1 MKASLKTILTGVLNS
16 YAQLFFTQNNVTGG
30 LLLLA
35 SMTAPAIGSWGLAG
49 ALVCQG
55 LASLLRISPML
66 REQGMISY
74 NGVLVSLG
82 LAASLQVNGAFLAL
96 FGIACLLSVLLSAAF
111 ANGLGQAKLP
121 SLSLAFVLSYWVILL
136 GISSFAGVQPLVFVP
151 EDAQVWYYA
160 AESWPIPYWLQ
171 DYLRSLGS
179 ILFEGNLIT
188 GLLVAAGILWASRIS
203 FTLSLLGFGVGYACF
218 TALGGNPIHIGSH
231 YIGFNFILTA
241 LALGGFFFVANW
253 RTYGLVVLLMPVVV
267 LLSVAGMTLTEKA
280 GLPIL
285 SLPFVIM
292 VPMVI
297 YVLRMSNRI
306 PGVVEVIYQQHS
318 PEKNLYSYQNYQQ
331 RFGKSTYVQIG
342 LPFFGEWSVDQGYNG
357 KYTHRDNYRFAWD
370 FVIRDASDK
379 TFRSTGQT
387 PDDYYGY
394 NMPVVAPAAG
404 YIVAV
409 IDGIDD
415 NAIGNMNIKENWGN
429 AVIIKHADYLYSK
442 IAHLKKDSFTVKVG
456 DYVRK
461 GDVLAALGNS
471 GRSPEPHIHFQLQAT
486 PEVTAPTLQYPLAY
500 YLLKQPQ
507 TLDLRSYDVPQ
518 ENETIVNIK
527 TTPLLREAFTFTPG
541 QILRFDTDDQ
551 QLSEEWLVGT
561 TSQNEAYL
569 HCIATGATAY
579 FVNDGTMFYFTAY
592 TGPRHTLLHYFY
604 LAAHKVMLGFYRNT
618 LITDAV
624 PLHQL
629 DRGPGRFVQDFIAP
643 FMIYRHYHYRL
654 TYAYMDNTIRP
665 TMIKLQSSVSREVLR
680 RQRDFF
686 DFDLLLE
693 KNTISAFSIQHNNR
707 KLTARQVRP
716 QPDPTDDLPVTAIIE
731 QPL

>member
-1 MKASLKTILTGVLNS
+1 MKESLKTIGSGVLNS

-35 SMTAPAIGSWGLAG
+35 SMTAPSIGIWGLAG
-49 ALVCQG
+49 ALLCQG
-55 LASLLRISPML
+55 IAALLRINPVL
-66 REQGMISY
+66 RQQGMVSY
-74 NGVLVSLG
+74 NGMLVSLG

-96 FGIACLLSVLLSAAF
+96 FGIACLLSVLLSAALAHGF
-111 ANGLGQAKLP
+111 GQAKLP
-121 SLSLAFVLSYWVILL
+121 SLSLAFVLTYWVILL
-136 GISSFAGVQPLVFVP
+136 CIGSFTGIQPLVFAP

-160 AESWPIPYWLQ
+160 AESWPLPGWFQ

-179 ILFEGNLIT
+179 ILFEGNLVT

-203 FTLSLLGFGVGYACF
+203 FTLSILGFGVGYACF

-241 LALGGFFFVANW
+241 LAVGGFFFVANW
-253 RTYGLVVLLMPVVV
+253 RTYGLVVLLMPLVV
-267 LLSVAGMTLTEKA
+267 LLSVAGMNLSEKA
-280 GLPIL
+280 GLPVL
-285 SLPFVIM
+285 SLPFVLT

-306 PGVVEVIYQQHS
+306 PGIVEVVYQQHS

-342 LPFFGEWSVDQGYNG
+342 LPFFGEWSVYQGYNG
-357 KYTHRDNYRFAWD
+357 KYTHKDNYRFAWD

-379 TFRSTGQT
+379 TFRSTGQS

-404 YIVAV
+404 YVVAV
-409 IDGIDD
+409 IDGVDD
-415 NAIGNMNIKENWGN
+415 NAIGNINIKENWGN

-486 PEVTAPTLQYPLAY
+486 PELTAPTLQYPLAY
-500 YLLKQPQ
+500 YLLKGPQ
-507 TLDLRSYDVPQ
+507 SLDLRSYDVPQ
-518 ENETIVNIK
+518 ETETIANIK
-527 TTPLLREAFTFTPG
+527 TTPLLRDAFTFTPG
-541 QILRFDTDDQ
+541 QTLRFETEDG
-551 QLSEEWLVGT
+551 QLREEWLAGT

-569 HCIATGATAY
+569 HCVATGATAY
-579 FVNDGTMFYFTAY
+579 FVNDGTMFYFSAY
-592 TGPRHTLLHYFY
+592 TGPRYTLLHYFY
-604 LAAHKVMLGFYRNT
+604 LAAHKVMLGYYRNT
-618 LITDAV
+618 TISDAV

-629 DRGPGRFVQDFIAP
+629 DRGPGRFLQDFMAP
-643 FMIYRHYHYRL
+643 FTIYRHYLYRL
-654 TYAYMDNTIRP
+654 TYPYTDNTIRP
-665 TMIKLQSSVSREVLR
+665 TRMKLQSSVSREVLG

-686 DFDLLLE
+686 DFELLLE
-693 KNTISAFSIQHNNR
+693 KNALSAFSIRHNNR
-707 KLTARQVRP
+707 TLTARQVMP
-716 QPDPTDDLPVTAIIE
+716 QPETADEVPVTASID
-731 QPL
+731 